1 MNIIAKI
8 RCKYK
13 RFFMTKFE
21 NFPIRIVG
29 KDTPPPVRSPAAGE
43 SRDEFM
49 DWMRCHFSLDPSS
62 FPSYNSVA

>member
-13 RFFMTKFE
+13 RVFITKFE
-21 NFPIRIVG
+21 KSPIRSVE
-29 KDTPPPVRSPAAGE
+29 KDTLPVRSPATREAG
-43 SRDEFM
+43 DEFIG
-49 DWMRCHFSLDPSS
+49 WIRCHFSLDPSS